1 MTIALETAHDRMFED
16 LTRFVRGELSF
27 RSNEME
33 RRFLRELAWVWTEF
47 RDTEDGKSMR
57 AKFAT
62 EYWSEKALK
71 KIYKISSGCEGDID
85 LNSSAVKGSLSDG
98 ILSASSLVENE
109 FRHEHVV
116 PKKMFIDTVLKLREQ
131 GSVDESFKYKLLQN
145 FVGCIITKEESGE
158 LDKQHRNYP
167 DKGKLLDDE
176 DFDCWIRYREY
187 NRENPDK
194 QIVVYKCRVKK
205 GMKAGRRW
213 GLEVLGRQSLGGL
226 LSE

>member
-57 AKFAT
+57 TKFAT

-85 LNSSAVKGSLSDG
+85 LNSSAVKLIYTTNAIEGFNRQLRKVSKNRTVFPTDDALFK
-98 ILSASSLVENE
+98 ILYLAMKDITAKWIGKPFNWALTMSQLMLMYPERLPYEELV
-109 FRHEHVV
+109 
-116 PKKMFIDTVLKLREQ
+116 
-131 GSVDESFKYKLLQN
+131 
-145 FVGCIITKEESGE
+145 
-158 LDKQHRNYP
+158 
-167 DKGKLLDDE
+167 
-176 DFDCWIRYREY
+176 
-187 NRENPDK
+187 
-194 QIVVYKCRVKK
+194 
-205 GMKAGRRW
+205 
-213 GLEVLGRQSLGGL
+213 
-226 LSE
+226 